1 MNKRQQPK
9 LYATALQS
17 RGLLMGG
24 LCAAM
29 VSFAFPALAET
40 PMGGWNLLTYKKLG
54 SQRKSRVR

>member
-40 PMGGWNLLTYKKLG
+40 PMGGG
-54 SQRKSRVR
+54 